1 MSTTIISAD
10 AAWER
15 SALRQTR
22 DDTALR
28 ITIRGH
34 NPVKA
39 VRAPID
45 IALVLDRSG
54 SMGGDKIQLAKK
66 AVTAAIDL
74 LEPGDRVALV
84 SFDHEVDVVQP
95 LATATSHTRAEIR
108 RNLEPVTARGSTA
121 LADGWLTG
129 CQQLAAA
136 IPPAGVRLQRAI
148 LLTDGQAN
156 IGITD
161 IGELSTHASQLWA
174 RGISTTALGIG
185 TGFDEILLSS
195 MTEAGGGNFQYIE
208 HPSQLA
214 AFFAREIGG
223 LTELAALHPRLE
235 ITLPRGL
242 RAHLLNRFPQRR
254 EGKTITVD
262 LRDLIDGDEIDLVF
276 TVTHRGNL
284 DASSSHVRATL
295 TATDPARHE
304 PVSLT
309 VDIPALSFVSDTEAE
324 RAPVDHAVAILRASE
339 QAICEQREA
348 LRLDR
353 EGRFAES
360 RALFAQSRDRLAD
373 ADAMAAVTGYAGI
386 DHDRVHRI
394 QSDLADSRNLAAAPA
409 TALGED
415 VHKSR
420 TARHTHHSRGGRRDQ
435 DQQ

>member
-1 MSTTIISAD
+1 MTTRIISAD

-15 SALRQTR
+15 SALRIAR

-39 VRAPID
+39 IRAPID

-54 SMGGDKIQLAKK
+54 SMGGDKIQLAKQ
-66 AVTAAIDL
+66 AALAAIDL

-84 SFDHEVDVVQP
+84 TFDHEVDVVQP
-95 LATATSHTRAEIR
+95 LATATSHTRNAIR

-148 LLTDGQAN
+148 LLTDGRAN

-161 IGELSTHASQLWA
+161 IGGLSTHASNLWA
-174 RGISTTALGIG
+174 RGISTTAMGIG
-185 TGFDEILLSS
+185 YGFDEILLSS
-195 MTEAGGGNFQYIE
+195 MTEAGGGNFRYIE

-214 AFFAREIGG
+214 AFFAGEIGG
-223 LTELAALHPRLE
+223 LTALAALHPRLE

-242 RAHLLNRFPQRR
+242 RAHLLNRFPHHR
-254 EGKTITVD
+254 ERKTITVD

-284 DASSSHVRATL
+284 DASSRHVRANL
-295 TATDPARHE
+295 TATDPVRHE
-304 PVSLT
+304 PVSLG
-309 VDIPALSFVSDTEAE
+309 VDIPALTFVSDAEAE
-324 RAPVDHAVAILRASE
+324 RAPVDHAVSILRASE
-339 QAICEQREA
+339 QAIREQREA

-360 RALFAQSRDRLAD
+360 RAMFAQSRDRLAG
-373 ADAMAAVTGYAGI
+373 ADEMAAATGYAGI
-386 DHDRVHRI
+386 DLDYVSRI

-409 TALGED
+409 AALGED

-420 TARHTHHSRGGRRDQ
+420 TAQYTNRSRGGRRDA
-435 DQQ
+435 DR